1 MLLARQARGK
11 GEAYENA
18 VCAFAMKF
26 QQYTSPVMAKAM
38 EDTTFYQYNRL
49 VSLNEVGGE
58 PHRFGVSVPAFHKGN
73 QARARAGR
81 IRCCPPRPTTTSAR
95 KTCARAS
102 ACCPKYPISG
112 TASLRRWRKLN
123 RRNRRKL
130 DEIAAPSRN
139 DEYLLYQ
146 TLLGIW
152 PFEQPDAAALA
163 QLRERVAAY
172 MLKAGREAKV
182 HSSWINPNS
191 EYETATHDFVRAL
204 LSSQPTNLFLH
215 DFVPF
220 QQKIAR
226 LGAYNSLSQVLLKL
240 TSPGVPDI
248 YQGNEVWDFSLV
260 DPDNRRPV
268 DYDARRA
275 ALRAVRSLYDSEGA
289 AACARR
295 LLENLPDGRIKL
307 YVTWKTLSF
316 RRENEKLFRDGNY
329 LPLKTGGQR
338 AEQVCAFARHGGNDT
353 LLVVVPRLIDGLLRE
368 EGENG
373 GIPVGEAVW
382 GDSWLE
388 LPPDLD
394 YLDPAHAQWI
404 NILTDEIVSIRAL
417 EGEKPGIELA
427 GLFRTF
433 PYALLRPHKAGG

>member
-1 MLLARQARGK
+1 M
-11 GEAYENA
+11 
-18 VCAFAMKF
+18 
-26 QQYTSPVMAKAM
+26 
-38 EDTTFYQYNRL
+38 
-49 VSLNEVGGE
+49 
-58 PHRFGVSVPAFHKGN
+58 
-73 QARARAGR
+73 
-81 IRCCPPRPTTTSAR
+81 
-95 KTCARAS
+95 
-102 ACCPKYPISG
+102 
-112 TASLRRWRKLN
+112 
-123 RRNRRKL
+123 
-130 DEIAAPSRN
+130 
-139 DEYLLYQ
+139 
-146 TLLGIW
+146 
-152 PFEQPDAAALA
+152 
-163 QLRERVAAY
+163 
-172 MLKAGREAKV
+172 
-182 HSSWINPNS
+182 
-191 EYETATHDFVRAL
+191 RAL
-204 LSSQPTNLFLH
+204 LSSQPTNLFLP

-226 LGAYNSLSQVLLKL
+226 RGAYNSLSQVLLKL

-248 YQGNEVWDFSLV
+248 YQGNEMWDFSLV

-275 ALRAVRSLYDSEGA
+275 ALRAVRSLHDSEGA

-338 AEQVCAFARHGGNDT
+338 ADHVCAFARHGGNDT
-353 LLVVVPRLIDGLLRE
+353 LLVAVPRLIDGLLRE

-373 GIPVGEAVW
+373 GIPVGEGVW